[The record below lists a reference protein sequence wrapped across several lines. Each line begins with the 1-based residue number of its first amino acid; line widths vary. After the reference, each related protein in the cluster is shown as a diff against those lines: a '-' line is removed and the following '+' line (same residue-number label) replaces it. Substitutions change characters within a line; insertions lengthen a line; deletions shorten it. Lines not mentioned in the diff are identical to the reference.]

1 MTAAQHSV
9 PNLFQRP
16 ALVIDACIMMS
27 GLLRP
32 LLLNL
37 AQTGLFD
44 PLWTDKIGQEWQ
56 RNAARLWPIDPE
68 LLKSEWQSMQEQF
81 PSANMGDVTPF
92 EAALKHTDRK
102 DKHVAATGIAAIETA
117 HLGPISVLTWNIKDF
132 SRSELRRQQLGLI
145 DPDRLLSQWWPTQ
158 RQILS
163 TALDLTVDEL
173 VLSGRRQPEPML
185 GMLRRDRLFRLAGLY
200 ELAQKNPAG
209 L

>member
-1 MTAAQHSV
+1 MTEAQHSV
-9 PNLFQRP
+9 PQDAQRP
-16 ALVIDACIMMS
+16 ALVLDACIMMS

-37 AQTGLFD
+37 AKTGLFA

-81 PSANMGDVTPF
+81 PAANMGDVTPF
-92 EAALKHTDRK
+92 EASLKHTDRK
-102 DKHVAATGIAAIETA
+102 DKHVAATGIAAVETTQA
-117 HLGPISVLTWNIKDF
+117 VSISVLTWNIKDF
-132 SRSELRRQQLGLI
+132 SRSELRRQRLGLI
-145 DPDRLLSQWWPTQ
+145 DPDRLFSQWWPTH
-158 RQILS
+158 RQVLS
-163 TALDLTVDEL
+163 EALNLTVAEL
-173 VLSGRRQPEPML
+173 VSSGRRQPEPML
-185 GMLRRDRLFRLAGLY
+185 CMLRRDRLFRLAGLY

>member
-1 MTAAQHSV
+1 MTEAQHSV
-9 PNLFQRP
+9 LNRSERP
-16 ALVIDACIMMS
+16 ALVLDACVMMS

-37 AQTGLFD
+37 AKTDLFD

-81 PSANMGDVTPF
+81 PGANMGDVTPF
-92 EAALKHTDRK
+92 EASLKHTDRK
-102 DKHVAATGIAAIETA
+102 DKHVAATGIASVAA
-117 HLGPISVLTWNIKDF
+117 GHSGPISVLTWNIKDF

-145 DPDRLLSQWWPTQ
+145 DPDRLFSQWWPTH

-163 TALDLTVDEL
+163 EVLDLTVAEL
-173 VLSGRRQPEPML
+173 VSSGRRQPEPML

>member
-1 MTAAQHSV
+1 MTEAQHSV
-9 PNLFQRP
+9 PQDAQRP
-16 ALVIDACIMMS
+16 ALVLDACIMMS

-37 AQTGLFD
+37 AKTGLFA

-81 PSANMGDVTPF
+81 PAANMGDVTPF
-92 EAALKHTDRK
+92 EASLKHTDRK
-102 DKHVAATGIAAIETA
+102 DKHVAATGIAAVETTQA
-117 HLGPISVLTWNIKDF
+117 VSISVLTWNIKDF
-132 SRSELRRQQLGLI
+132 SRSELRRQRLGLI
-145 DPDRLLSQWWPTQ
+145 DPDRLFSQWWPTH
-158 RQILS
+158 RQVLS
-163 TALDLTVDEL
+163 EALDLTVAEL
-173 VLSGRRQPEPML
+173 VSSGRRQPEPML
-185 GMLRRDRLFRLAGLY
+185 CMLRRDRLFRLAGLY